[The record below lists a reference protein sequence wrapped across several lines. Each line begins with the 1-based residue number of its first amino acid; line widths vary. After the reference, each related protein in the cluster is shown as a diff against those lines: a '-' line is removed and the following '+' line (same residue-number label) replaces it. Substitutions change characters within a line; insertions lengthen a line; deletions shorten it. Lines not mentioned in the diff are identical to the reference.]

1 MKLKKKDKEKR
12 LFAITKNIDLA
23 ILKSDVDKLNIDI
36 LKTTSN
42 RLYNLKAHLEILDI
56 TKLKIILVDFKKRS
70 HVAKDET
77 VKD

>member
-1 MKLKKKDKEKR
+1 M
-12 LFAITKNIDLA
+12 
-23 ILKSDVDKLNIDI
+23 KSDVDKLNIDI
-36 LKTTSN
+36 LKTTAN
-42 RLYNLKAHLEILDI
+42 RLYNLKADLEILDT

>member
-1 MKLKKKDKEKR
+1 MKKKDKEKR

-42 RLYNLKAHLEILDI
+42 RLYNLILDI